1 MSIRRLYAM
10 ACTVL
15 LPVLMLSPSANAAA
29 WPEKPVKI
37 VVPYPAGGN
46 TDSQARLIAQ
56 RLGAA
61 YHQAFIVENK
71 PGANGVIAAQ
81 YVAQS
86 APDGYTLL
94 MSAVAQIAI
103 APAME
108 HVSYDPVKS
117 FAPISTVGSNPL
129 VVAVSSEV
137 PAKTIKELVDYSK
150 TQANGMNYASAG
162 SGSVPHLAAVLFFKR
177 AGMKMVHV
185 PYKGG
190 APALTDLLAGHVP
203 LYFANVAEVLP
214 YVKSGKLKLLAV
226 TSAKRIPQ
234 LPDVPTVAESGF
246 PDFAVHTWNGLLAPA
261 GTPEAVIADLSAHV
275 QAAVK
280 EPETIKRLES
290 LGIAPV
296 GDTPSTFAASIRH
309 DIDMWGSAVKLS
321 GAKVD

>member
-10 ACTVL
+10 ACTAL
-15 LPVLMLSPSANAAA
+15 LPILMLSPSAHAAA

-37 VVPYPAGGN
+37 IVPYPAGGN

-56 RLGAA
+56 RLGAV

-108 HVSYDPVKS
+108 RVTYDPVKS
-117 FAPISTVGSNPL
+117 FTPISTVGSNPL

-137 PAKTIKELVDYSK
+137 PAKSIKELVDYSK

-214 YVKSGKLKLLAV
+214 YVKTGKIKLLAV

-234 LPDVPTVAESGF
+234 LPDVPTIAESGF

-261 GTPEAVIADLSAHV
+261 GTPENVVADLSAHV

-280 EPETIKRLES
+280 EPDTIKRLEA
-290 LGIAPV
+290 LGISPV
-296 GDTPSTFAASIRH
+296 GDTPATFAASIRH
-309 DIDMWGSAVKLS
+309 DLEMWGSAVKLS